1 MVVVVVVVAVVVV
14 VVVVVVVA
22 VECMPDPA
30 ADVGSCCESDG
41 ENFFTEENVD
51 RTWSEAAQVVETPTV
66 ELDEDHFTSSSSDSD
81 AESVVLEAPVN
92 FFCFLCCGRYRSETR
107 SRHWDK
113 QANELK
119 NSA

>member
-1 MVVVVVVVAVVVV
+1 MVVVVVVAVVV

-92 FFCFLCCGRYRSETR
+92 FFVSSVVADIALRLGPDIGI
-107 SRHWDK
+107 SR
-113 QANELK
+113 QTN
-119 NSA
+119 